1 MHVVDD
7 PRLISVAAE
16 CRRLEKAVSDA
27 AWDSDPRLAQLTEE
41 LHRMKALHAQGVLYE
56 PTF

>member
-1 MHVVDD
+1 MADD
-7 PRLISVAAE
+7 PRLISVSAE

-27 AWDSDPRLAQLTEE
+27 AWDNDPRLAQLTEE
-41 LHRMKALHAQGVLYE
+41 LHRLRTLQVQGVLYE